1 MLIDKT
7 IRHAAR
13 LLMLA
18 VIFVSTPSYA
28 TQEITE
34 ACAVVK
40 KQSCGDCDLDTPA
53 LRGAL
58 TILKSEKAKFSPGDV
73 ALLKTD
79 LCLLTG
85 LHSLAAIHLT
95 QPNAKSLATERNQ
108 LEQSIKSEQVRLL
121 RQYPKNKEVLTT
133 VLSTGSLPDEL
144 AFRAYSALAEVDKS
158 NAEAAFW
165 AGFYALTVSDGT
177 WRVRVSGAMKRV
189 TNAQLFRQFVDV
201 LSDAIRNGQCS
212 EKSVKI
218 VAVLRDNVES
228 AWQGVDADIEVM
240 TPKMLKLSAK
250 FGDDV
255 LALQC
260 ESTRP
265 PK

>member
-7 IRHAAR
+7 VRHAAR

-18 VIFVSTPSYA
+18 VIFVSTSSYA

-40 KQSCGDCDLDTPA
+40 KQSCGDCDLNTPA

-58 TILKSEKAKFSPGDV
+58 VILKSEKAKFSAGD
-73 ALLKTD
+73 ADLLKAD

-85 LHSLAAIHLT
+85 MHSLAATHLA
-95 QPNAKSLATERNQ
+95 QPNAKSVATERNQ
-108 LEQSIKSEQVRLL
+108 LVRSIKSEQLRLL

-133 VLSTGSLPDEL
+133 VLSVGALPDDL

-158 NAEAAFW
+158 NTEAAFW
-165 AGFYALTVSDGT
+165 AGLYAFTVGDGS
-177 WRVRVSGAMKRV
+177 WKPRVSGAMKRV

-212 EKSVKI
+212 EESVKT
-218 VAVLRDNVES
+218 VTELRDNVQI
-228 AWQGVDADIEVM
+228 AWQGVDADFDIM
-240 TPKMLKLSAK
+240 PPKMLKLSAK

-255 LALQC
+255 LAFQC
-260 ESTRP
+260 ESARP